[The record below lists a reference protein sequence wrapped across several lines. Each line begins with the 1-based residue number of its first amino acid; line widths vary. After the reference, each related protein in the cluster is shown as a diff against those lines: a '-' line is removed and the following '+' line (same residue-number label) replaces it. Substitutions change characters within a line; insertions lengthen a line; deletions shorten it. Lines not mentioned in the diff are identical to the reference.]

1 MSRLFDVVKELSGQ
15 SANISIPRPYI
26 SLFKGN
32 YNHAAVLSQLVFW
45 SSTKAKGDWFYK
57 SNDELAEE
65 LSLSVDQIRNSVRQ
79 IKSKLGSV
87 VSTKLKKANGVPTM
101 HYCIDGDVLVELL
114 FPSSEHISQ
123 MGSVDLPNGNGTSTD
138 SNREN
143 SQNLGFGKSTDPINR
158 SEPYTNKQIFDAPR
172 ELEASEPPV
181 ICLPTNRKDQFYEVS
196 TTQVMEWKQTY
207 PAVNVFDQLRKMKV
221 WSDAN
226 PRKRKTQGGMVRFIT
241 AWLGRE
247 QDKGRYLPPE
257 EQPKQAKSDGDEIK
271 SKVRQIEMDI
281 DSENQHLIRVMSHG
295 GTEQAIQASKNK
307 IRRLSDERRELLTQ
321 LAEVN
326 TDGGEVSWG
335 DGFAA

>member
-32 YNHAAVLSQLVFW
+32 YNHAAVLAQLVFW

-87 VSTKLKKANGVPTM
+87 VTTKLKKANGVPTM

-123 MGSVDLPNGNGTSTD
+123 MDSVVLPNGNGTSTD

-143 SQNLGFGKSTDPINR
+143 SQNLGFGKSTDSINR
-158 SEPYTNKQIFDAPR
+158 SEPYTNKQIFDAPS
-172 ELEASEPPV
+172 ELETSEPPV

-207 PAVNVFDQLRKMKV
+207 PAVNVLEQLRKMKV

-226 PRKRKTQGGMVRFIT
+226 PRKRKTLGGMVRFIT

-247 QDKGRYLPPE
+247 QDKGRYLPS
-257 EQPKQAKSDGDEIK
+257 EQQPQQTKSDGDELK
-271 SKVRQIEMDI
+271 AQVRQIEMDI

-307 IRRLSDERRELLTQ
+307 IKRLSDERRELLDQ

-326 TDGGEVSWG
+326 SDGGEVSWG
-335 DGFAA
+335 DGFAT

>member
-1 MSRLFDVVKELSGQ
+1 MSRLFDVVRELSGQ
-15 SANISIPRPYI
+15 NANISISRPYI

-87 VSTKLKKANGVPTM
+87 VTTKLKKANGVPTM
-101 HYCIDGDVLVELL
+101 HYSIDGDALVDLL
-114 FPSSEHISQ
+114 FPPSEHISQ
-123 MGSVDLPNGNGTSTD
+123 MDSVDLPNGNGTSTE

-143 SQNLGFGKSTDPINR
+143 SQNLGFGKSTDSINR
-158 SEPYTNKQIFDAPR
+158 SEPYTNKQISDAPS
-172 ELEASEPPV
+172 ELEASEPPE

-207 PAVNVFDQLRKMKV
+207 PAVNVLDQLRKMKV

-257 EQPKQAKSDGDEIK
+257 EQPKQTKSDGDEIK
-271 SKVRQIEMDI
+271 SKVRQLEMDI

-307 IRRLSDERRELLTQ
+307 IKRLSDERRELLTQ

-326 TDGGEVSWG
+326 SGGGEVSWS